1 MKSNE
6 LLGIISAALVII
18 ISIIIF
24 YSIYISVKSEFVSFV
39 YIGIVSLIF
48 SVASYL
54 LHSVIKSW
62 NVVTSFSLGYF
73 VLFLMTTLYSTM
85 IISYNIIYTALIL
98 FVLLIYIV
106 LLYWR
111 INALKSQKNLEK
123 NFK

>member
-18 ISIIIF
+18 ISMIIF